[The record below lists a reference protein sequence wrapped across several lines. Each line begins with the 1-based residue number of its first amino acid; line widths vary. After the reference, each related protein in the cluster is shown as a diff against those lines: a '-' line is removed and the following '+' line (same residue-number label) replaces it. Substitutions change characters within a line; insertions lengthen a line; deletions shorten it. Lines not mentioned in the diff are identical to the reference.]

1 MTAVDREQ
9 WPQAL
14 AELRL
19 AGFASLDFLTAVDRG
34 DQLEVVARV
43 VDPSTGTAELVT
55 TRVPSDDPVLPTVT
69 AELPAAGWHE
79 RETAEMFGVV
89 FVGHPDLRPLLL
101 GSAPF
106 APPLRRSTP
115 LVERTATPWPGAVDD
130 GGRARRRQ
138 LPPGVQ
144 PEWVEADHG

>member
-9 WPQAL
+9 WVQTL
-14 AELRL
+14 AELHH

-43 VDPSTGTAELVT
+43 IDPSTGAAEVVT
-55 TRVPSDDPVLPTVT
+55 TRVPTDDPVLPTVT
-69 AELPAAGWHE
+69 TVLPAAGWHE
-79 RETAEMFGVV
+79 RETAEMLGVV
-89 FVGHPDLRPLLL
+89 FAGHPDPRPLLL
-101 GSAPF
+101 RSAPS